1 MNLLT
6 ALVVGVLF
14 GSGVYLMTRE
24 DVSRLVAGT
33 VLLTNSAILLL
44 VSAGF
49 RTRVLAPQAEDL
61 SMLADPLVQALA
73 LTAVVINFGTT
84 VLLLCVMVAV
94 ESTHD
99 TLSTEDLVRSE
110 VGEERAV
117 ESADDEHIE
126 TDPPAD
132 GKRSGGPKGPGK
144 RKRSRKR

>member
-1 MNLLT
+1 MNVLT

-33 VLLTNSAILLL
+33 VLLTNSAVLLL

-49 RTRVLAPQAEDL
+49 RTRVAPPAAEGL
-61 SMLADPLVQALA
+61 GMLADPLVQALA

-94 ESTHD
+94 ETTHH
-99 TLSTEDLVRSE
+99 TLSTEDLVASE
-110 VGEERAV
+110 IGEEEAT
-117 ESADDEHIE
+117 ESAEQAHVE
-126 TDPPAD
+126 TEAPEEAR
-132 GKRSGGPKGPGK
+132 RSAEAGGRAGRD
-144 RKRSRKR
+144 RKRGR